1 MVEKQSNKFI
11 VSSSKTILF
20 LSNQIPQIVLLEI
33 SLQAYLWNLPCT
45 ISGHYRS
52 SESSVLGKQHWIPY
66 QSKTFI
72 QTLLEKLQC
81 IKRCYEVSKSELQKT
96 HEACVADKT
105 VRWWRKALVLTLS
118 CIANQRNTWTFGGAP
133 LIQTFASKTLSFAE
147 EVLSIRVQQD
157 LTEKLPSELHGHISL
172 SSFPCRIIVGSSIES
187 KWWYCCSS

>member
-11 VSSSKTILF
+11 VPSSKTILF

-33 SLQAYLWNLPCT
+33 SLQADLWNLPCT
-45 ISGHYRS
+45 ISGHYKS
-52 SESSVLGKQHWIPY
+52 NESSVFGKQHWIPH

-81 IKRCYEVSKSELQKT
+81 MKRCSEVYKSELEKT

-118 CIANQRNTWTFGGAP
+118 CTVNQRNTWTFRGAP
-133 LIQTFASKTLSFAE
+133 LIQTLASKTLSFAE

-172 SSFPCRIIVGSSIES
+172 SSLPCWIFVGASIES